1 MKGMQEEE
9 EIKETRCL
17 QELRRNRGNKLLV
30 RGRFLQENNC
40 NILAPSGFPITV
52 LKGLEAINWVFS
64 IK

>member
-1 MKGMQEEE
+1 MKGIQEEE

-17 QELRRNRGNKLLV
+17 QELRRNRGNKLLD
-30 RGRFLQENNC
+30 RGRFLQENNS

-52 LKGLEAINWVFS
+52 LKGLEAINWGFL

>member
-1 MKGMQEEE
+1 MKAMQEGE

-17 QELRRNRGNKLLV
+17 QQLRRNRGNKLLV

-40 NILAPSGFPITV
+40 NILAPSCFPIRL
-52 LKGLEAINWVFS
+52 LKGLEAINLVIS

>member
-17 QELRRNRGNKLLV
+17 QELRRNRGNKHLV

-40 NILAPSGFPITV
+40 NILAPSGLPITV
-52 LKGLEAINWVFS
+52 LKGLETINWVFL